1 MGNPTIMRPN
11 RHLHSVAVLATVLLA
26 AAAAPA
32 RADGDAAAGEKLFR
46 QCRSCHAT
54 EAGKHRVG
62 PSLHAVVGRTA
73 GTVAGFANY
82 SEGLKSA
89 GFPWDATKLDAYLT
103 NPKAM
108 IPDSRMSFAG
118 VPAAQDRADLI
129 AYLSSLT
136 K

>member
-1 MGNPTIMRPN
+1 MGNQTIMRPP
-11 RHLHSVAVLATVLLA
+11 VLALSASVLA
-26 AAAAPA
+26 AAILATLTVSA

-62 PSLHAVVGRTA
+62 PSLHAIVGRTA
-73 GTVAGFANY
+73 GTAFGFANY
-82 SEGLKSA
+82 SEGLKGA
-89 GFPWDATKLDAYLT
+89 GFPWDAARLDAYLT
-103 NPKAM
+103 NPKAV

-118 VPAAQDRADLI
+118 VPAVQDRADLI

-136 K
+136 Q